1 MDAPSRLK
9 PSIAKNVFLLRLLFA
24 LVGLVA
30 STAAARA
37 SSPVISSAGTAV
49 GTIGAP
55 FSYQITASNS
65 PTSYTAAGLPTG
77 LSVNPSTGLI
87 SGTPAFPG
95 ASSVTL
101 GATNASGT
109 GNQALALQVFIDW
122 ALVGAADFNGDGKPD
137 LILQNTV
144 NGQRAIWLMNGT
156 TEVSSVSL
164 GFVTTDWDLVG
175 AADFNGDGKPDLIWQ
190 NTVNGQRAIWL
201 MNGTTLG
208 SSVSLGT
215 VTTDWDIVGAADFNK
230 NGNSDLILQNT
241 VNGQRAIWLMN
252 GTTYVSSVSLG
263 TVTTDWNLVGAAD
276 FNGDGYPDL
285 LWQNTVNGQRAIWL
299 MNGTTYVSS
308 VSLGS
313 VSTDWNLAGAADL
326 NGDGKPDLLWQDM
339 VSRQCAI
346 WLMNGT
352 TETSVVTFTISPPPT
367 AAPSF
372 SPAAGTY
379 TSAQTVTIASTTG
392 GASIAYTT
400 DGSTPTESGGTVTHG
415 ILYTTPLTIYAKTTL
430 TAIAFKTGYT
440 DSAAT
445 SGTYTINIPAS
456 IGGLRLWLE
465 ADTGVIANAGQV
477 GTWADQSGN
486 GNNATQTAP
495 TQRATLMTSAMDPTV
510 PNGRPVVRF
519 AAAQN
524 QCFNLPNVMVSA
536 TDPTKEVGA
545 GEIFVVVRAVSNTP
559 TPGHSMYQFG
569 GASYGAIYPD
579 HDGRM
584 YDTFGSTNQNLLGA
598 PPVDLTKFNLYNVT
612 ASSGAWSVR
621 FNGMMM
627 YSTATN
633 TVSFPAGP
641 VLGGADGNYFDG
653 DIAEVIVYNTVLTQA
668 QRDAINAYL
677 GNKYNLYTAPPAPT
691 SLAATPLSPDQVSL
705 QWSAP
710 ARSDHVSYLVERST
724 GGGSFTQVASVA
736 DGLSYIDTGLTAA
749 TNYTYRVRAQG
760 YAGTSGYSNTAS
772 ATTLIAGGGT
782 DLPFTGMRLWL
793 KADAGLSAGN
803 GIDFWADQSGNGN
816 NATQTAPTQRATLMT
831 SAMDPTVPNGRP
843 VVRFAAAQNQ
853 CFNLPNVMVSA
864 TDPTKEVGAGEIF
877 VVVRAVSNTPTPGHS
892 MYQFGGAS
900 YGAIYP
906 DHDGRM
912 YDTFGSTNQN
922 LLGAPPVDLTKFNL
936 YNVTASSGAWSVRF
950 NGMMMYSTATNTVS
964 FPAGPVLGG
973 ADGNYF
979 DGDIAEVIVYNR
991 MLNPLEREAVG
1002 TYIMSR
1008 YSFTPPPL
1016 VAPIIQSSQVIS
1028 SGQVALSWCPQNL
1041 GLSYLIERS
1050 INGSPFAQIA
1060 EVDDTNPVL
1069 GTVSY
1074 TDTPTGNVIAYRIR
1088 AVSGTSISPY
1098 GNIGYAFVSEDQIDP
1113 TDGLTY
1119 EIDALLGLNPLADN
1133 SGFLLP
1139 YPPPPPPL
1147 FSPAAGNYTSSISVS
1162 ISDTDSA
1169 AAIYYTTDGTTPTT
1183 ASAKYSAS
1191 IPIAAATTVNA
1202 IAVDKGLASAVAP
1215 ASYTFGTLPPAPIF
1229 TLQAPSGA
1237 TLTTP

>member
-653 DIAEVIVYNTVLTQA
+653 DIAEVIVYN
-668 QRDAINAYL
+668 
-677 GNKYNLYTAPPAPT
+677 
-691 SLAATPLSPDQVSL
+691 
-705 QWSAP
+705 
-710 ARSDHVSYLVERST
+710 
-724 GGGSFTQVASVA
+724 
-736 DGLSYIDTGLTAA
+736 
-749 TNYTYRVRAQG
+749 
-760 YAGTSGYSNTAS
+760 
-772 ATTLIAGGGT
+772 
-782 DLPFTGMRLWL
+782 
-793 KADAGLSAGN
+793 
-803 GIDFWADQSGNGN
+803 
-816 NATQTAPTQRATLMT
+816 
-831 SAMDPTVPNGRP
+831 
-843 VVRFAAAQNQ
+843 
-853 CFNLPNVMVSA
+853 
-864 TDPTKEVGAGEIF
+864 
-877 VVVRAVSNTPTPGHS
+877 
-892 MYQFGGAS
+892 
-900 YGAIYP
+900 
-906 DHDGRM
+906 
-912 YDTFGSTNQN
+912 
-922 LLGAPPVDLTKFNL
+922 
-936 YNVTASSGAWSVRF
+936 
-950 NGMMMYSTATNTVS
+950 
-964 FPAGPVLGG
+964 
-973 ADGNYF
+973 
-979 DGDIAEVIVYNR
+979 R

>member
-201 MNGTTLG
+201 MNGTTYV

-215 VTTDWDIVGAADFNK
+215 VTTDWDFVGAADFNK

-285 LWQNTVNGQRAIWL
+285 LWQNTVNGQRTIWL

-308 VSLGS
+308 VSLGT

-339 VSRQCAI
+339 PSRQCAI

-367 AAPSF
+367 AAPAF

-379 TSAQTVTIASTTG
+379 TAAQTVTITTATG

-400 DGSTPTESGGTVTHG
+400 DGSMPTESGGTVTHG
-415 ILYTTPLTIYAKTTL
+415 LLYTTPLTINAKTTL
-430 TAIAFKTGYT
+430 TAIAFKTGYYT
-440 DSAAT
+440 DSATT

-465 ADTGVIANAGQV
+465 ADVGVTVNSNGF
-477 GTWADQSGN
+477 TWADQSGN
-486 GNNATQTAP
+486 SYNATQGTGANQP
-495 TQRATLMTSAMDPTV
+495 AWVASQL
-510 PNGRPVVRF
+510 NGRPVVHF
-519 AAAQN
+519 SGSQSLTLLNVLSGAAQ
-524 QCFNLPNVMVSA
+524 
-536 TDPTKEVGA
+536 
-545 GEIFVVVRAVSNTP
+545 GEIFAVVRSSAAPNT
-559 TPGHSMYQFG
+559 TNCLWAWG
-569 GASYGAIYPD
+569 GASGSVYPYSN
-579 HDGRM
+579 GTV
-584 YDTFGSTNQNLLGA
+584 YDDFGTNTWVSLGK
-598 PPVDLTKFNLYNVT
+598 PPVDLTQYQLYNI
-612 ASSGAWSVR
+612 SSSSSEWTQR
-621 FNGMMM
+621 FNGLAS
-627 YSTATN
+627 YDRLGN
-633 TVSFPAGP
+633 TVSFRTNPS
-641 VLGGADGNYFDG
+641 LGTGNGNFTG
-653 DIAEVIVYNTVLTQA
+653 DIAEIIVYNAVLTPA
-668 QRDAINAYL
+668 QRDTIGTYL
-677 GNKYNLYTAPPAPT
+677 GNKYNLYTVPPAPT
-691 SLAATPLSPDQVSL
+691 SLAAAPLSPGQVSL

-724 GGGSFTQVASVA
+724 GSGSFTQVASVA
-736 DGLSYIDTGLTAA
+736 DGLSYIDTGLAAA
-749 TNYTYRVRAQG
+749 TTYTYRVRAQG
-760 YAGTSGYSNTAS
+760 YAGTSDYNHSDNNMPIS
-772 ATTLIAGGGT
+772 ATTLLTGGGT
-782 DLPFTGMRLWL
+782 DLPLTGMRLWL

-803 GIDFWADQSGNGN
+803 GINLWADQSGNGN
-816 NATQTAPTQRATLMT
+816 NATQQTNASQQPTLALATT
-831 SAMDPTVPNGRP
+831 GPNGRP
-843 VVRFAAAQNQ
+843 VVHFAGSQSLT
-853 CFNLPNVMVSA
+853 LPNVMSGA
-864 TDPTKEVGAGEIF
+864 TQGEIF
-877 VVVRAVSNTPTPGHS
+877 AVVRSSAAAGTRNGLWAW
-892 MYQFGGAS
+892 GGAGGGLYPYS
-900 YGAIYP
+900 DGAIY
-906 DHDGRM
+906 DD
-912 YDTFGSTNQN
+912 FGTNTWVS
-922 LLGAPPVDLTKFNL
+922 LGQPPVDLTQYQL
-936 YNVTASSGAWSVRF
+936 YNISSSSSEWTQRF
-950 NGMMMYSTATNTVS
+950 NGLASYDRLGNTVS
-964 FPAGPVLGG
+964 F
-973 ADGNYF
+973 
-979 DGDIAEVIVYNR
+979 R
-991 MLNPLEREAVG
+991 
-1002 TYIMSR
+1002 
-1008 YSFTPPPL
+1008 
-1016 VAPIIQSSQVIS
+1016 
-1028 SGQVALSWCPQNL
+1028 
-1041 GLSYLIERS
+1041 
-1050 INGSPFAQIA
+1050 
-1060 EVDDTNPVL
+1060 TNPVL
-1069 GTVSY
+1069 GQDPGGGYFTGDIAEIIVYNQALTQAQRIAVDKYIIAKYNLPVPSSLVAPVVTVTPVTQY
-1074 TDTPTGNVIAYRIR
+1074 NLAGDTTLSWLPVANAAYYSVERQVDNGTFISVAQVSATSFNDANILVPPGKVICYRVQ
-1088 AVSGTSISPY
+1088 AVNYAGGSPY
-1098 GNIGYAFVSEDQIDP
+1098 SKIVTTLSPYAIDL

-1119 EIDALLGLNPLADN
+1119 EVDVLFGLNPLADN
-1133 SGFLLP
+1133 SKFFLP
-1139 YPPPPPPL
+1139 YPTPPPPT

-1183 ASAKYSAS
+1183 ASAKYGAA
-1191 IPIAAATTVNA
+1191 IPVTAATTINA
-1202 IAVDKGLASAVAP
+1202 IAVDNGLASAVAS